1 MGEVFDR
8 QGVIKLYLELTYSEL
23 PQLYLFI
30 HFSGVELISSKGTM
44 KLFSYLNTE
53 LQEDYQIMFEGLD
66 DTSRTSAQV
75 IIPLIL
81 ELLQP
86 QSAIDIGCG
95 VGSWLAVFKEFGIED
110 VLGVDVEFMDSSL
123 LQIPREQYL
132 PFDLKKPLKLDRQF
146 DLVLCL
152 EVAGYIP
159 HQSAAMFVN
168 SLTQLGSTVLFSAQ
182 IPFQDEQTI
191 QVNRQWPDYWA
202 NFFKQQGYVVIDCF
216 RKKIWNNP
224 HVAWWFAQN
233 LLLFVK
239 QDCLESHDLLRKEFE
254 NTYTSQLALVHP
266 QVYLNQTTLGLKNI
280 LSALPSAA
288 ITAVRRKLANQ
299 SPPSY
304 YLANYMN
311 RSY

>member
-1 MGEVFDR
+1 M
-8 QGVIKLYLELTYSEL
+8 Q
-23 PQLYLFI
+23 
-30 HFSGVELISSKGTM
+30 M
-44 KLFSYLNTE
+44 FSYPNAE
-53 LQEDYQIMFEGLD
+53 LQQDYQVIFEGLD
-66 DTSRTSAQV
+66 DTSCTSAKV

-86 QSAIDIGCG
+86 QSMIDIGCG
-95 VGSWLAVFKEFGIED
+95 VGSWLAVFKEFGIQD
-110 VLGVDVEFMDSSL
+110 VLGVDVEFLDSSL
-123 LQIPREQYL
+123 LQIPKEKYL

-159 HQSAAMFVN
+159 HESAAIFVN
-168 SLTQLGSTVLFSAQ
+168 SLTRLGSTVLFSAQ

-202 NFFKQQGYVVIDCF
+202 NFFKQQGYVAIDCF
-216 RKKIWNNP
+216 RKKIWNNF

-239 QDCLESHDLLRKEFE
+239 QDNLESNKLLKRKFE
-254 NTYTSQLALVHP
+254 NTYTSQLALVQP

-280 LSALPSAA
+280 LSALPSTA

-299 SPPSY
+299 FHSRY

-311 RSY
+311 RNY